1 MTAMTEEQR
10 QDVAAVAAQVAT
22 KLKAF
27 YDTLPPEEQ
36 QVLAATLAQGLGG
49 SVHLDDTAGY
59 AAQTVA
65 EAFAAQDDV
74 RGQAIMIGGLW
85 FSEPGDERRHPLP
98 PNRVGIDGPS
108 FDPPR
113 LPREPEVS

>member
-1 MTAMTEEQR
+1 MTEAQR
-10 QDVAAVAAQVAT
+10 HDMGAVAAQVAT

-27 YDTLPPEEQ
+27 YDTLLPEEQ
-36 QVLAATLAQGLGG
+36 QVLAVTLAQGLGG

-59 AAQTVA
+59 AAQAVA

-74 RGQAIMIGGLW
+74 HGQAIMIDGLW
-85 FSEPGDERRHPLP
+85 FSEPGDDRRHPLP
-98 PNRVGIDGPS
+98 PNRVGIDGPT

-113 LPREPEVS
+113 LPREPKVT